1 MATTLPALR
10 LVERIPLSTTPLIDC
25 AWCWS
30 VLHRGEHFPEQVS
43 STICPGHMTWM
54 LAQAEQRRAQRS
66 EVQHAR

>member
-10 LVERIPLSTTPLIDC
+10 PEQGIPLSATPLIDC

-30 VLHRGEHFPEQVS
+30 VLHPGVHFPEKVS

-54 LAQAEQRRAQRS
+54 LAQARQRRAKRS